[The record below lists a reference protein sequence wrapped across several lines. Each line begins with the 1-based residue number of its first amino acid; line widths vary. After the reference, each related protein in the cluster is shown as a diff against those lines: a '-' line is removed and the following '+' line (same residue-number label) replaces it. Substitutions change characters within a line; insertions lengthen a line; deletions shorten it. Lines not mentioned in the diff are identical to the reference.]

1 MNDELLSVM
10 VYSVATVK
18 RTTVL
23 LQKRIHHGA
32 PVFTSPSAA
41 LLFLPLFTARL
52 PRILVLVDTYDKPAV
67 HTTRAIDV
75 TIMAYMPLC
84 APVSHT
90 LLLRLL
96 ARKRGLRGG
105 LTSNHGAMLA
115 P

>member
-18 RTTVL
+18 RTTVS
-23 LQKRIHHGA
+23 LQKRIHHGT
-32 PVFTSPSAA
+32 PVVTSPSSA
-41 LLFLPLFTARL
+41 LLFLPLLTTRL
-52 PRILVLVDTYDKPAV
+52 PRILVLADTYDKPAV

-75 TIMAYMPLC
+75 AIMAYMPLC

-90 LLLRLL
+90 SAPQALGKKERS
-96 ARKRGLRGG
+96 RGG